1 MNDELLL
8 AETLGK
14 IKEQYKAGKSITNLL
29 NHTIKIANRYEQELR
44 CARARE
50 AGQELAGALEEAATE
65 TLKSGG
71 EPADNVIFP
80 DFGGK
85 TK

>member
-8 AETLGK
+8 GQTLFAIKNQYAE
-14 IKEQYKAGKSITNLL
+14 GKSITKLL
-29 NHTIKIANRYEQELR
+29 NHAIKIANLYEQELR
-44 CARARE
+44 CHRARE
-50 AGQELAGALEEAATE
+50 AGHELAGALEEAATE